1 MEDTCDV
8 GKVYLPGCIWI
19 WGLSFFVGYG
29 IQQGRS
35 RKTLWSSTDQFQWP
49 RKFALAPR
57 PTWHYGPK
65 LCFKRR
71 KMWFGWWKKIFSMRK
86 EFVTMH
92 AYMDLIAHN
101 FGISLLCL
109 IPSRKPVW
117 PAAFL
122 PALQLSVKE

>member
-1 MEDTCDV
+1 
-8 GKVYLPGCIWI
+8 
-19 WGLSFFVGYG
+19 
-29 IQQGRS
+29 
-35 RKTLWSSTDQFQWP
+35 
-49 RKFALAPR
+49 
-57 PTWHYGPK
+57 
-65 LCFKRR
+65 
-71 KMWFGWWKKIFSMRK
+71 MWFGWWKKIFSMRK

-122 PALQLSVKE
+122 PALQLSVRVIIYPIEKKKLPLVLAFQLNVR